1 MTRNFL
7 IGIFAMLML
16 PAISVCQE
24 VEILDEQVGS
34 EMLLYAKN
42 LSKTQFEISV
52 NIDVQGFTS
61 KDKNPIIRTLQGD
74 STILLTRLMCPEG
87 TACGYSTRLSYKRSL
102 AATTGKDNGTK
113 KQRTTSIQMNNN
125 KINVFTMD
133 GCGRCEFVINYLEEN
148 KIPYT
153 ELNTTMHEP
162 NNELMFEQLQGAG
175 FTGTSIQMPVVVSQG
190 NVSFNIKDLKA
201 FVKGLK

>member
-1 MTRNFL
+1 
-7 IGIFAMLML
+7 
-16 PAISVCQE
+16 
-24 VEILDEQVGS
+24 
-34 EMLLYAKN
+34 
-42 LSKTQFEISV
+42 
-52 NIDVQGFTS
+52 
-61 KDKNPIIRTLQGD
+61 
-74 STILLTRLMCPEG
+74 
-87 TACGYSTRLSYKRSL
+87 
-102 AATTGKDNGTK
+102 
-113 KQRTTSIQMNNN
+113 
-125 KINVFTMD
+125 MD